1 MLVLIDNSG
10 DDKTFFYWRDKNK
23 IIIAKNKNSRRP
35 LLAVLEASLKKHKK
49 KISDITGMA
58 VVVGLGR
65 FTATRVAVTIANA
78 LSFAWKIPVASINAA
93 DYELAEKLLRKKCA
107 GVYISAKYSG
117 EASVGVSRV
126 IPAPASRV

>member
-58 VVVGLGR
+58 VVVG
-65 FTATRVAVTIANA
+65 
-78 LSFAWKIPVASINAA
+78 
-93 DYELAEKLLRKKCA
+93 
-107 GVYISAKYSG
+107 
-117 EASVGVSRV
+117 
-126 IPAPASRV
+126 